1 MTSHSLQDLK
11 MGRHWLLLIFSF
23 QFTIASKYFDKLEFE
38 RWTEQYNKQYET
50 EDEHRVRFE
59 IWKKNVDMINK
70 HNAGNHSYT
79 LEVNK
84 FADMGFEEFRK
95 KYLITAPQNCSATQ
109 GNHIFHWRDIPKAF
123 DWNKWTRKV
132 VTDVKDQGFCGSC
145 WSFSTTG
152 ALESH
157 TAIAYSK
164 LIPLSEQQLVDCA
177 QAFNNHGCDGGL
189 PSQAFEYIKYNNGL
203 ESEADYPYKGWEGK
217 CKFNSSK
224 TVAYVADI
232 VNITMGDES
241 GILDAVYNHGPVSI
255 AYDVSI
261 DFQFYKRGVYSS
273 KLCRKSPEHVN
284 HAVLAT
290 GFNETESGEKY
301 WIVKNSWGADW
312 GLHGYFWIKRG
323 ENMCGLAD
331 CASYPVVHD

>member
-1 MTSHSLQDLK
+1 MSLY
-11 MGRHWLLLIFSF
+11 LLLLVAFF
-23 QFTIASKYFDKLEFE
+23 QFVCAGEYHADKPLFE
-38 RWTEQYNKQYET
+38 LWTQQYNKKYET
-50 EDEHRVRFE
+50 VEEYRVRFE
-59 IWKKNVDMINK
+59 IWKKNLRMINK
-70 HNAGNHSYT
+70 HNAGIHSYT
-79 LEVNK
+79 LAVNK
-84 FADMGFEEFRK
+84 FADMEFEEFQK
-95 KYLITAPQNCSATQ
+95 KYLLTAPQNCSATQ

-132 VTDVKDQGFCGSC
+132 VTDVKNQESCGSC

-157 TAIAYSK
+157 TAIAYST
-164 LIPLSEQQLVDCA
+164 LISLSEQQLIDCA
-177 QAFNNHGCDGGL
+177 QAFNNHGCEGGL
-189 PSQAFEYIKYNNGL
+189 PSQAFEYIRYNNGL
-203 ESEADYPYKGWEGK
+203 ESEADYPYTAKDGK
-217 CKFNSSK
+217 CKFDPSK
-224 TVAYVADI
+224 TVAYVADV
-232 VNITMGDES
+232 VNITLGDEK

-255 AYDVSI
+255 AYDVAA
-261 DFQFYKRGVYSS
+261 DFQFYKSGVYSS
-273 KLCRKSPEHVN
+273 TECKTSPQHVN

-290 GFNETESGEKY
+290 GFNETVSGEKY